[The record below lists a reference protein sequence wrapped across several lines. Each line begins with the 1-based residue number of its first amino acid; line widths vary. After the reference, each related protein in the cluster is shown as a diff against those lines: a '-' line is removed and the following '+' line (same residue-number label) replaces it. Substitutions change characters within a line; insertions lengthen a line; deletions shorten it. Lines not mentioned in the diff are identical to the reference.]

1 MILVV
6 GSLNLDLVGR
16 APRIPAPGE
25 TVLGG
30 ELARFHGGKG
40 GNQAVAAARLG
51 AQVMFVGAVGS
62 DPFGDEL
69 VAGLIGEGVN
79 ATGVARVGG
88 ASGAALITV
97 DDGGDNAITVLPGA
111 NRWVARPSTPLP
123 APLRVLLMQFELPI
137 DTTLAWAQAAR
148 SAGVPVVLN
157 AAPFVPM
164 PQPLLGAVDTL
175 IVNQHELA
183 ELAGTADLD
192 EGLRRAERLGPR
204 RVIVTLGARGCVAA
218 ADGQRR
224 TVPGLRVDVVDTT
237 GAGDTFCGAYA
248 ASIAAGAPMDEALT
262 RANAAAALSCTRA
275 GARGGMP
282 SAAELAQA
290 MAQ

>member
-1 MILVV
+1 MIIVV

-62 DPFGDEL
+62 DSIGDEL
-69 VAGLIGEGVN
+69 VAGLIGEGID
-79 ATGVARVGG
+79 ATGIARVGG

-97 DDGGDNAITVLPGA
+97 DDGGNNAITVLPGA
-111 NRWVARPSTPLP
+111 NRLVARPSAPLP
-123 APLRVLLMQFELPI
+123 APQRVLLMQLELPI

-148 SAGVPVVLN
+148 SAGIPVVLN
-157 AAPFVPM
+157 AAPYAPM
-164 PQPLLGAVDTL
+164 PQALLGAVDTL

-183 ELAGTADLD
+183 ELAGTADLE
-192 EGLRRAERLGPR
+192 EGLRRAERVGPR

-218 ADGQRR
+218 ADGRR
-224 TVPGLRVDVVDTT
+224 STVPGLRVDVVDTT

-248 ASIAAGAPMDEALT
+248 ASIAAGVSFDVALA
-262 RANAAAALSCTRA
+262 RANTAAALSCRRA

-282 SAAELAQA
+282 SAAELEQA